1 MRNNGFFIYKST
13 YTEER
18 NLACLNESD
27 PMNQLGQRYHLKKP
41 SKSNRQNQRKIV
53 FLPIATSPSYK
64 KEIFI
69 EETTATTTTKQ
80 SKRTGTSTNSNH
92 SKTQNFALCVA

>member
-13 YTEER
+13 YAEER

-27 PMNQLGQRYHLKKP
+27 PVNQLGQRYHSRKP

-53 FLPIATSPSYK
+53 FLPIATFLPMEMK
-64 KEIFI
+64 FLLKE
-69 EETTATTTTKQ
+69 Q
-80 SKRTGTSTNSNH
+80 QQNSQKRTGTRTNSNH
-92 SKTQNFALCVA
+92 LKTQNFALCVA